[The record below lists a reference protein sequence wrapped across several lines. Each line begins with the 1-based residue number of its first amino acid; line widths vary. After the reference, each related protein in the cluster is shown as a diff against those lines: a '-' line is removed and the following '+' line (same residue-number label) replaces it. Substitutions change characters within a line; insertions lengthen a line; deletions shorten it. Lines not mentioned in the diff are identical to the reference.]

1 MLLLRINGDLIN
13 RGEDVMRVCFERVC
27 CLFFLF
33 SKRGEEKGSAYEII
47 NCLLFDEL
55 C

>member
-33 SKRGEEKGSAYEII
+33 SRRRRGEGICVRDY
-47 NCLLFDEL
+47 
-55 C
+55 